1 MIKVDEDSGIPLFGL
16 DFIGILDRGTNLIEI
31 KPITIC
37 NLRCKYCFVN
47 AHFGDYKASPLHE
60 KHSKV
65 NNFIVDVDYI
75 LKWLKFAIEHKNCDD
90 VEVHIAPYG
99 EFFLYPQYLELIKG
113 IRKFS
118 QVKIISIQTN
128 GTLITESIVKEL
140 ESAGV
145 SRLNISINA
154 LNEERAQ
161 KLSGMPNY
169 SVSKLL
175 NIFDII
181 LKSQIDLLIAPI
193 WFFKYND
200 EDIIEIIKLAKSYE
214 EKGYKSPFPVLGIQN
229 YLVYKS
235 GRKFWKV
242 EPRQFSHFYSK
253 LSELEKTYKTKLKL
267 GPLDF
272 RIHPT
277 HPITPPVEVG
287 SKISVKI
294 ICKGRSNVEYIG
306 VLDEKWAV
314 KVLSKVSLP
323 LQKRV
328 TVSVIKQKIKENLI
342 TAKFSSSF

>member
-1 MIKVDEDSGIPLFGL
+1 MITIDEESEIPLFGL

-47 AHFGDYKASPLHE
+47 AHFGDFKESSSYG

-65 NNFIVDVDYI
+65 NNFIVDLDYI
-75 LKWLKFAIEHKNCDD
+75 LKWLEYALDQKNSDD
-90 VEVHIAPYG
+90 IEVHIAPYG

-113 IRKFS
+113 IRKFP

-128 GTLITESIVKEL
+128 GTLITETMVKEL

-145 SRLNISINA
+145 SRLNISMNA

-161 KLSGMPNY
+161 KLSGIPNY
-169 SVSKLL
+169 NVSKLL
-175 NIFDII
+175 NIFNVI
-181 LKSQIDLLIAPI
+181 LKSKIDLLIAPI

-200 EDIIEIIKLAKSYE
+200 EDIIEIIKLVKGYE
-214 EKGYKSPFPVLGIQN
+214 EKGFTSPYPFLGIQN

-242 EPRQFSHFYSK
+242 EPRQFIHFYTK
-253 LSELEKTYKTKLKL
+253 LSELEKSYKTKLKL

-272 RIHPT
+272 GIHPT
-277 HPITPPVEVG
+277 SPITPPVKVG

-306 VLDEKWAV
+306 VLDEIWAV
-314 KVLSKVSLP
+314 KVLSKIP
-323 LQKRV
+323 LTPQKRI
-328 TVSVIKQKIKENLI
+328 TVSVIKQKMKENLI
-342 TAKFSSSF
+342 TAKISSSF